1 MKKIKM
7 KKNLAFPLIFNL
19 VLSILSFSFLVGIST
34 PFVVSSTIK
43 VGEEGYKTAEQL
55 NIGSKIEYQESVYVK
70 EGENKW
76 VTEGSGN
83 ILTDEGINKLLYEGA
98 KIIEIGSSL
107 GEPFYSPSNT
117 LTDFSVPET
126 PSSSP
131 TPAAGIFIP
140 GFFTQLMASPLKK
153 FASALKKFA
162 SITNNTQQNI
172 TAPQGKPK
180 EQQGAGNETNKTKPS
195 SWLLGL
201 LGVSAKRGGGLDS
214 IVAGAEWAGMA
225 YGAGRLIGS
234 FLGLKSSTSSSIS
247 AALAAGFGFGRFLA
261 VGNKVPL
268 IPKSVK
274 FLYTPEGTLKP
285 WVPWAGGIAAGLI
298 VLALTYKKERKI
310 IITFECMPWEAPSG
324 GENCEKCNSD
334 LYPCS
339 EYRCKS
345 LGQNCEFKAG
355 EGDVC
360 VWKDPRDVNSPTIQA
375 WDDVLSP
382 DHKYEPNTAVR
393 PPNRG
398 VKIIYEKSTDGCV
411 KAFTP
416 LTFGII
422 TNEPA
427 QCKIDENRTRKYDD
441 MRYYF
446 GGSNIYKYN
455 HTQTLRLPSP
465 NAINAEAPELKADGN
480 YNLYVRC
487 KDANGNVNEDLFVF
501 SFCVEKGPD
510 VTPPIIEGTSIKNE
524 MPIQYGLNETPLEVY
539 VNEPA
544 ECRWSRL
551 DLDYE
556 DMENEMSCD
565 TRVYEMNNNFLYK
578 CKTTLTGLRDYED
591 NVFYFRCKDQPW
603 LKGTENEN
611 DRNVNR
617 ESYKFI
623 LKGSRQLTITQA
635 EPNNIT
641 IKGAGTLATVYL
653 QLVTENGCCNGDAW
667 CSYSLTTNEEDY
679 ILMYETSGY
688 KHRQR
693 LDLPSG
699 QYTYYFQCTDLGGNS
714 AWTNVTFNVEID
726 NAPPKVVRVYKS
738 GDKLKIITDEKAT
751 CSYSNNDNKKC
762 NFKIEEGTNM
772 PYSNSTEH
780 VAQWKEENYYIKCKD
795 INGREPA
802 PDECSIIVK
811 PQEI

>member
-19 VLSILSFSFLVGIST
+19 VLSILSFSFLVSAQDSQGDLEEIEKLFNEAPTGTIIEGKGGYNYIKKLDNSWGIEGEKVSITNYNMARLYRDGYLSKEGIENLKMIISAGAPTFST
-34 PFVVSSTIK
+34 PK
-43 VGEEGYKTAEQL
+43 
-55 NIGSKIEYQESVYVK
+55 
-70 EGENKW
+70 
-76 VTEGSGN
+76 
-83 ILTDEGINKLLYEGA
+83 
-98 KIIEIGSSL
+98 
-107 GEPFYSPSNT
+107 
-117 LTDFSVPET
+117 T
-126 PSSSP
+126 PSASP
-131 TPAAGIFIP
+131 TPAAGVFNPFQKI
-140 GFFTQLMASPLKK
+140 GSSLVSFFSSLQQATSASQKTPDEEETPAK
-153 FASALKKFA
+153 
-162 SITNNTQQNI
+162 ITS
-172 TAPQGKPK
+172 GK
-180 EQQGAGNETNKTKPS
+180 GNEANETKPS

-201 LGVSAKRGGGLDS
+201 LGVSVKRGNLLDS
-214 IVAGAEWAGMA
+214 IVAGAEWAGIA

-247 AALAAGFGFGRFLA
+247 AALAAGFGFGRALGVAGQKGGMLA
-261 VGNKVPL
+261 GYK
-268 IPKSVK
+268 IPIK

-565 TRVYEMNNNFLYK
+565 THVYEMNNNFLYK

-591 NVFYFRCKDQPW
+591 NIFYFRCKDQPW

-738 GDKLKIITDEKAT
+738 GDKLKVITDEKAT
-751 CSYSNNDNKKC
+751 CSYSNNDERKC